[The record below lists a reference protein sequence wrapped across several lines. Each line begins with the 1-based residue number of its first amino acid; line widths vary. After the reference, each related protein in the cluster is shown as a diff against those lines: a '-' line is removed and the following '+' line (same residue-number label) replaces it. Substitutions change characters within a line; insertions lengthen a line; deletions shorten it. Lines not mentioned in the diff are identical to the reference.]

1 MNNNKQKSK
10 RKILV
15 VDDEPDSSTIFR
27 LALEDNGFIV
37 DAFNDSTLALSAFKP
52 NSYDLVV
59 LDIKMPKMNG
69 YELCE
74 KIKKID
80 DKVKVCFLT
89 ASEEQYAEELKTQ
102 LRKSYGA
109 SSSSSATASSSF
121 DITLI
126 RKPVTLDELVKKVD
140 EITA

>member
-27 LALEDNGFIV
+27 LALEDKGFDV
-37 DAFNDSTLALSAFKP
+37 HAFNDSTLALSTFKP

-89 ASEEQYAEELKTQ
+89 ASEEQYNEEIKK
-102 LRKSYGA
+102 KSYSA
-109 SSSSSATASSSF
+109 SSSSCF

-126 RKPVTLDELVKKVD
+126 RKPVTLEEL
-140 EITA
+140 

>member
-1 MNNNKQKSK
+1 MNNKRKAN

-27 LALEDNGFIV
+27 IALEDNGFDV

-52 NSYDLVV
+52 NFYDLVV

-69 YELCE
+69 YQLCE

-89 ASEEQYAEELKTQ
+89 ASDVQYTEEIKT
-102 LRKSYGA
+102 
-109 SSSSSATASSSF
+109 SSSSSATTSSTF

-126 RKPVTLDELVKKVD
+126 RKPVILDELVRKVD
-140 EITA
+140 EITT

>member
-1 MNNNKQKSK
+1 MNNKRKAN

-27 LALEDNGFIV
+27 IALEDNGFIV

-52 NSYDLVV
+52 NFYDLVV

-69 YELCE
+69 YQLCE

-89 ASEEQYAEELKTQ
+89 ASDVQYTEEIKT
-102 LRKSYGA
+102 
-109 SSSSSATASSSF
+109 SSSSSATTSSTF

-126 RKPVTLDELVKKVD
+126 RKPVILDELVRKVD
-140 EITA
+140 EITT

>member
-1 MNNNKQKSK
+1 MKKRKAK

-27 LALEDNGFIV
+27 IALEDNGFDV
-37 DAFNDSTLALSAFKP
+37 DAFNDSTLALSAFMP
-52 NSYDLVV
+52 NSYDLIV

-89 ASEEQYAEELKTQ
+89 ESEEQYSEEIKT
-102 LRKSYGA
+102 SF
-109 SSSSSATASSSF
+109 SAPTSSSF

-126 RKPVTLDELVKKVD
+126 R
-140 EITA
+140 

>member
-1 MNNNKQKSK
+1 MNNNKQKAK

-27 LALEDNGFIV
+27 IALEDNGFDV
-37 DAFNDSTLALSAFKP
+37 DTFNDSTLALSAFKP

-59 LDIKMPKMNG
+59 ADIKMPKMNG

-80 DKVKVCFLT
+80 DKVKICFLT
-89 ASEEQYAEELKTQ
+89 ASDEQYAEDIKT
-102 LRKSYGA
+102 
-109 SSSSSATASSSF
+109 SSSSLASSSSF

-126 RKPVTLDELVKKVD
+126 RKPVTLEELVKKVD
-140 EITA
+140 EITT

>member
-27 LALEDNGFIV
+27 LALEDKGFDV
-37 DAFNDSTLALSAFKP
+37 HSLNDSTLALSAFKP

-89 ASEEQYAEELKTQ
+89 ESEEQYSEEIKT
-102 LRKSYGA
+102 SF
-109 SSSSSATASSSF
+109 SAPTSSSF

-126 RKPVTLDELVKKVD
+126 RKPVMLDELVKKVD
-140 EITA
+140 EITT

>member
-1 MNNNKQKSK
+1 MNNNKKQKSK
-10 RKILV
+10 RKILL

-27 LALEDNGFIV
+27 IALEDNGFDV

-89 ASEEQYAEELKTQ
+89 ESEEQYSEEIKT
-102 LRKSYGA
+102 SF
-109 SSSSSATASSSF
+109 SAPTSSSF

-126 RKPVTLDELVKKVD
+126 RKPVMLDELVKKVD
-140 EITA
+140 EITT

>member
-1 MNNNKQKSK
+1 MNNKRKAN

-27 LALEDNGFIV
+27 IALEDNGFIV

-59 LDIKMPKMNG
+59 LDVKMPKMNG

-89 ASEEQYAEELKTQ
+89 ASEEQYIEDIKK
-102 LRKSYGA
+102 KSYSA
-109 SSSSSATASSSF
+109 SSSSCF

-126 RKPVTLDELVKKVD
+126 RKPVTLE
-140 EITA
+140 E

>member
-1 MNNNKQKSK
+1 MNNNKRKAK

-15 VDDEPDSSTIFR
+15 VDDEQDRSTIFR
-27 LALEDNGFIV
+27 IALEDNGFDV
-37 DAFNDSTLALSAFKP
+37 DAFKDSILALSAFRP

-89 ASEEQYAEELKTQ
+89 ASEEQHTEERSKPHL
-102 LRKSYGA
+102 LLLLHPL
-109 SSSSSATASSSF
+109 
-121 DITLI
+121 LI
-126 RKPVTLDELVKKVD
+126 L
-140 EITA
+140 I